1 MKNCLIVLFFLPI
14 ILFARE
20 PWQDLFPETSEV
32 FSAKFDYD
40 VLDIETDA
48 EGNLY
53 VLSNGNRRF
62 FVDVFSIE
70 GLKIRSFGDSLKLTA
85 EYTNPLCLRISER
98 GEIVIVR
105 GWDRLL
111 ETPVNWVFD
120 STGKDILEETHLLKY
135 AEWLSVSPK
144 GTHYTLQGYI
154 RQDSYIPF
162 IYNRNFEQIELEYP
176 IENAVFDI
184 YRGDE
189 VFIATEIRE
198 NSRYLAIRK
207 LDSHEIL
214 MERRLTEAENPII
227 MQEGK
232 FALIDDALFVLTRVC
247 RSPGLFC
254 YSLDGALLWSDEAD
268 QDIKVMKPTLSREHI
283 VTHGA
288 ICSKILGLSEE
299 PILDFCDDFMT
310 YDNRLFMSLD
320 TEPTVW
326 PDIEMLAVSFTLHLP
341 EFELHSILL
350 PYSNRNM
357 LAPVQ
362 FEGKMG
368 GFRFENEDYIVF
380 AKEKSVTIYKII
392 D

>member
-1 MKNCLIVLFFLPI
+1 MPV
-14 ILFARE
+14 ILFSNQ
-20 PWQDLFPETSEV
+20 PWMDFFPEISEEYSV
-32 FSAKFDYD
+32 NLENI

-48 EGNLY
+48 LGNLY
-53 VLSNGNRRF
+53 VLSIGNRRF

-70 GLKIRSFGDSLKLTA
+70 GLKIRSFGDSLMLTA
-85 EYTNPLCLRISER
+85 EYTNPLCLRVSER

-120 STGKDILEETHLLKY
+120 SSGKDVLEETHLLKY

-144 GTHYTLQGYI
+144 GTHFTLQGYI

-162 IYNRNFEQIELEYP
+162 LYNRDFEQIELEYT

-184 YRGDE
+184 FRGDE

-198 NSRYLAIRK
+198 NGRYLVIRK
-207 LDSHEIL
+207 LDSNEIQ
-214 MERRLTEAENPII
+214 MERLLTEAENPII

-232 FALIDDALFVLTRVC
+232 FALIDDALFVLTKVC
-247 RSPGLFC
+247 RSPGVFC
-254 YSLDGALLWSDEAD
+254 YSLDGTLRWSNEAD
-268 QDIKVMKPTLSREHI
+268 QDIKVMKPTLTREHI

-288 ICSKILGLSEE
+288 ICSKILGISEE
-299 PILDFCDDFMT
+299 PILDFCDNFMT

-326 PDIEMLAVSFTLHLP
+326 PGIEMLAVSFTLHLP
-341 EFELHSILL
+341 DFELHTTLMT
-350 PYSNRNM
+350 YSNRNL

-362 FEGKMG
+362 FDGKMT
-368 GFRFENEDYIVF
+368 GFRLGTEEYVAF
-380 AKEKSVTIYKII
+380 AKDKSVTIYKII
-392 D
+392 N